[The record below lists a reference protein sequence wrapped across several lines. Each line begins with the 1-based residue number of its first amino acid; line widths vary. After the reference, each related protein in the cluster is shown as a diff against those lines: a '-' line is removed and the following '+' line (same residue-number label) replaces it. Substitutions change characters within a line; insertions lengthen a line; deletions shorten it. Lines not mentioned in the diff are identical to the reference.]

1 MKIFIKKR
9 FPLIIYVPNRLLC
22 SRPVSAIIAHAIQR
36 DGIPID
42 RPTLARLLRQ
52 CCDIFAQHSGLD
64 FVEVYAS
71 DGTQIHIRL

>member
-1 MKIFIKKR
+1 MKISVKKR

-22 SRPVSAIIAHAIQR
+22 SRPVSAIIARAIQR

-52 CCDIFAQHSGLD
+52 CCDIFAQHAGLD